1 MSTAGLLRSAYLLYF
16 AQPAADRALYKTLKG
31 RKIRS
36 VVQLG
41 IGSGERTSR
50 IVEVLGWE
58 AGNLPLEYTG
68 IDLFEQRPK
77 AEAGLTL
84 KAAFAQLKFEGVKVR
99 LTPGDPCSALSRV
112 ANQLKG
118 VDLLFISA
126 DQDRE
131 SLERAWF
138 YVPRMIHAET
148 LILAEEPAPKIGHTF
163 RTITPLEVQRLA
175 TAASRA
181 MRRAA

>member
-1 MSTAGLLRSAYLLYF
+1 LSTAGLLRNAYLLYF

-31 RKIRS
+31 RKVRS

-41 IGSGERTSR
+41 IGNGERTSR
-50 IVEVLGWE
+50 MVEVLSWE
-58 AGNLPLEYTG
+58 AGNLPLDYTG

-77 AEAGLTL
+77 TSPGLTL
-84 KAAFAQLKFEGVKVR
+84 KAAFSQLKFEGVKVR
-99 LTPGDPCSALSRV
+99 LTPGDPVSAISRI
-112 ANQLKG
+112 ANQTKG

-163 RTITPLEVQRLA
+163 RTITSLEVQRLA
-175 TAASRA
+175 AAAGRA